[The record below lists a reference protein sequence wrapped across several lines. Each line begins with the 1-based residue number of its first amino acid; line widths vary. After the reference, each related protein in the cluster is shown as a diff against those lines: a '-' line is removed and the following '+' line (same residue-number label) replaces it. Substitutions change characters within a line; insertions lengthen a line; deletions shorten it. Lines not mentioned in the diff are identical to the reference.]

1 MGIKGGSGKG
11 LSRSA
16 KRINT
21 RAKHGGEANS
31 IARRGVQR
39 VEDPLAGSRG
49 SAPCGVWGNAPTVP
63 RPTNSKEA
71 ANKGAGSEASLP
83 VTSRSR
89 RSAPKPLYPLLA
101 HCRAKW
107 ARPHSRS
114 TTPCPCFP
122 PSKRIPNPK
131 RYKKNQRHKTAG
143 FFNLQKYSLLQLRQM
158 NPQEHQHVRHKLAR
172 RGARF
177 MRRGIP
183 PR

>member
-11 LSRSA
+11 LSRST

-21 RAKHGGEANS
+21 RAKHGEETNS
-31 IARRGVQR
+31 IARMGVQR

-71 ANKGAGSEASLP
+71 ANKSAGSEASLP
-83 VTSRSR
+83 VTSRVLR
-89 RSAPKPLYPLLA
+89 RAPKLLYPLLA

-114 TTPCPCFP
+114 TTPRPCFP
-122 PSKRIPNPK
+122 PPNGYPNPK

-143 FFNLQKYSLLQLRQM
+143 FSLSKKVT
-158 NPQEHQHVRHKLAR
+158 VRWPFSRKTAKNVV
-172 RGARF
+172 
-177 MRRGIP
+177 
-183 PR
+183 